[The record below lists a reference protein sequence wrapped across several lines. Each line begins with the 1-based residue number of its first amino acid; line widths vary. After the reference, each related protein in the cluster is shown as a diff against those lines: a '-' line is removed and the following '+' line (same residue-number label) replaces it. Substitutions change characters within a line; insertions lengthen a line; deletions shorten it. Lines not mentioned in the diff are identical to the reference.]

1 MCNFSFL
8 FVLEDGI
15 VKGNLIKF
23 VDDLDQ
29 QIIIRILENFFSL
42 FMLKK
47 DLVKLGKCILIDF
60 ENSVL
65 LIVSLI
71 SKLDQYLLLKKNCYL
86 VDIKNYF

>member
-1 MCNFSFL
+1 MSNFSFL

-65 LIVSLI
+65 LIVSLK